1 MLKYFLVK
9 ENNISCW
16 VNPNHF
22 GAHRQSLV
30 FIHGSGSNS
39 GVWVHQYGRLHSL
52 FNIAAVNLPGHGS
65 SGGHPA
71 DSIAGYVEN
80 VKDMLDVLALERPVL
95 IGHSMGAAIV
105 LGLAAKYPQIMAGV
119 VLLGGGVTLPV
130 NPDILDGLE
139 RQPNLVLDMICKF
152 SLAKEN
158 RPKLFDAL
166 RANLSETDIGVIAS
180 DMQACNKADLTPDLP
195 NIRVPALVICGA
207 QDKMTPPAASEKIAA
222 GIKGA
227 KLLLVDGAGHMVMME
242 KPDNVNDA
250 VKEFCAG
257 LN

>member
-1 MLKYFLVK
+1 MLKYFPVK

-16 VNPNHF
+16 VNPNRF

-71 DSIAGYVEN
+71 ESIAGYVEN

-95 IGHSMGAAIV
+95 IGHSMGAAIA
-105 LGLAAKYPQIMAGV
+105 LGLAAKYPCHISGIV
-119 VLLGGGVTLPV
+119 TLGGGVTLPV
-130 NPDILDGLE
+130 NPDILEGLKH
-139 RQPNLVLDMICKF
+139 QPAVVLDMICKF

-166 RANLSETDIGVIAS
+166 RANLSETDIGVIAN
-180 DMQACNKADLTPDLP
+180 DMRACNALDLTQELQK
-195 NIRVPALVICGA
+195 ISVPTLVICGA
-207 QDKMTPPAASEKIAA
+207 QDKMTPPASSEQIAS
-222 GIKGA
+222 GIPDA
-227 KLLLVDGAGHMVMME
+227 KLLLIDGAGHMVMME
-242 KPDNVNDA
+242 KTGEVNDA
-250 VKEFCAG
+250 LSKFCAE
-257 LN
+257 L